1 MDQTNAPAV
10 WAQPQR
16 LAMLMPVSPIFQARA
31 LCFLLIKELLSRGEV
46 PSLREDAQMPSGG
59 EKVLVCMD

>member
-1 MDQTNAPAV
+1 
-10 WAQPQR
+10 
-16 LAMLMPVSPIFQARA
+16 MLMPVSPIFQARA

-59 EKVLVCMD
+59 EKVLVCVD